1 MDFAPLP
8 LAMMIAL
15 LAGGVLSAIAG
26 AGLAW
31 MAAGRASSRLMALA
45 CITLAVVLLALPW
58 MRRNPSPPPPT
69 TAVPGAITLS
79 PDARRTIATPSSG
92 HPPPLPGRE
101 AARITIEAAEVEP
114 NDTTAGANAAPLGVS
129 ILGHAAESDSDIF
142 AFDIPEGHR
151 DVIVA
156 SLTTRDASAALVLYD
171 DAGRPLGIAR
181 TINEI
186 RVRVATLER
195 DLDAS
200 RYYVQIIGLS
210 PGSTT
215 YQLTVATARR

>member
-1 MDFAPLP
+1 MT
-8 LAMMIAL
+8 IAAL
-15 LAGGVLSAIAG
+15 TGGVLAAAAG

-31 MAAGRASSRLMALA
+31 MAAGRTSARLMALA
-45 CITLAVVLLALPW
+45 CVVLAVVMLALPW
-58 MRRNPSPPPPT
+58 MRRDRSPPPPPV
-69 TAVPGAITLS
+69 TAAPGAITLS
-79 PDARRTIATPSSG
+79 PDARRTIATTSSG
-92 HPPPLPGRE
+92 RPPPLPGRE

-114 NDTTAGANAAPLGVS
+114 NDTTAGANAAALGVS

-142 AFDIPEGHR
+142 AFDIPQGRR

-181 TINEI
+181 TIDEI

-195 DLDAS
+195 SLDAP
-200 RYYVQIIGLS
+200 RYYVQVIGLS
-210 PGSTT
+210 PGSAA